1 MVENTNSGEEGCRM
15 LQSLQT
21 EIEHAN
27 KQLNELRKDIDK
39 STNMPTTQAG
49 KLAYQARVL
58 QEETKLL
65 KASQPE
71 GLDEGVRYFVAVG
84 QLEQS
89 LSELKEINNIA
100 ERNVEGNEAIISD
113 LQERINLQ
121 RGLVQKMKELVDRRR
136 LEAQSD
142 QGKAKAR
149 LEMENKLRATRQIT
163 QEFKTFL
170 VEIVNKMGSKDE
182 DLNEGS
188 VPMGFLLQ
196 SLWTEFQQHGIQGW
210 INIEDLEYEVRDED
224 VDTLYR
230 SGIILRKDKN
240 PNIIQLEDFTE

>member
-1 MVENTNSGEEGCRM
+1 MVENTNSGEDGYRM

-21 EIEHAN
+21 EIDHAS
-27 KQLNELRKDIDK
+27 KQLNDLRKDIE
-39 STNMPTTQAG
+39 SNSGSMPTTQPQ

-58 QEETKLL
+58 QEETKLM

-71 GLDEGVRYFVAVG
+71 GYDEDVRYFVAVG

-89 LSELKEINNIA
+89 LTELKEINNIA
-100 ERNVEGNEAIISD
+100 ERSVEGNEAIISD

-121 RGLVQKMKELVDRRR
+121 QGLVQKMKELVDRRR
-136 LEAQSD
+136 SEAQSD

-163 QEFKTFL
+163 QEFKAFL
-170 VEIVNKMGSKDE
+170 VEFVNKMGSKDN
-182 DLNEGS
+182 LNEGS

-196 SLWTEFQQHGIQGW
+196 SLWAEFQQNGIQGW
-210 INIEDLEYEVRDED
+210 VNIEELDYEVRDED
-224 VDTLYR
+224 VDTLYK

-240 PNIIQLEDFTE
+240 PNVIQLEDFTE